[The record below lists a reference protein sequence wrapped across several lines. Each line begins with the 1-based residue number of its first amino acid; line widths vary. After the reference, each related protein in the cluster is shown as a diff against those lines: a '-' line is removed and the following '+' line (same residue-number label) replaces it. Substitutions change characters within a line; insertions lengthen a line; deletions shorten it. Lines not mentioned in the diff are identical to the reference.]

1 MSNRLKLIIVSLLV
15 VVGLILSSGAGCIL
29 TEESVPTTETVP
41 TTDSHL
47 DAVKE
52 AWDII
57 SHNYVDQSKIDDN
70 ALSQAA
76 IKGML
81 EALNDPYTAYFAPET
96 YQVFLKSLA
105 GKFDGIGATVG
116 IRDKQIMITAPL
128 PNSPADRAGIRAGD
142 IILGVNGESTEGLSL
157 EEVVLRIRGPKGTP
171 VRVTIRHQG
180 ETTPIELEIIR
191 AEIDL
196 PSVNFEMRDGIAY
209 IRILYFSDRTP
220 GELSPVIE
228 RLGPESATGII
239 LDLRSN
245 TGGPL
250 AAGVN
255 VASLFLKEGVVLYM
269 VDKEG
274 KETTYPVKRGTVNT
288 ALPLVVLTDNYTA
301 SCGEVLAGAIQD
313 HKRGVLAGMKT
324 YGKGS
329 VNILYQLP
337 DGSALLLTTARW
349 LTPNRRL
356 IEGQGIEPDY
366 ALTLEDEAAVQW
378 AINYLKGKK

>member
-1 MSNRLKLIIVSLLV
+1 LKLIIVSLLV
-15 VVGLILSSGAGCIL
+15 IVGLILSSGAGCIL

-52 AWDII
+52 AWDTIFRD
-57 SHNYVDQSKIDDN
+57 YVDQSKIDAN

-76 IKGML
+76 IKGMV

-105 GKFDGIGATVG
+105 GKFEGIGATVG
-116 IRDKQIMITAPL
+116 VRDKQIMITAPL

-171 VRVTIRHQG
+171 VRVTIQHQG

-196 PSVNFEMRDGIAY
+196 PSVSFEMQDGMAY

-228 RLGPESATGII
+228 RLGSEGATGII
-239 LDLRSN
+239 LDLRGN

-255 VASLFLKEGVVLYM
+255 VASLFLKEGVVLYV

-288 ALPLVVLTDNYTA
+288 DLPLVVLTDNYTA
-301 SCGEVLAGAIQD
+301 SCSEVLAGAIQD
-313 HKRGVLAGMKT
+313 YKRGIVAGTKT

-337 DGSALLLTTARW
+337 DGSALYLTIARW

>member
-1 MSNRLKLIIVSLLV
+1 MSKRLRLIIVSLLV
-15 VVGLILSSGAGCIL
+15 TVTLVLFFGAGCIL
-29 TEESVPTTETVP
+29 TQETVP

-47 DAVKE
+47 DVVKE
-52 AWDII
+52 AWDTIFRD
-57 SHNYVDQSKIDDN
+57 YVDQSKIDAN

-76 IKGML
+76 IKGMV

-96 YQVFLKSLA
+96 YKVFLESLA
-105 GKFDGIGATVG
+105 GKFEGIGATVG
-116 IRDKQIMITAPL
+116 VRDKQIMITAPI

-142 IILGVNGESTEGLSL
+142 IVLGVNGESTEGLSL

-171 VRVTIRHQG
+171 VRVTIQHQG

-196 PSVNFEMRDGIAY
+196 PTVSFEMRDGMAY
-209 IRILYFSDRTP
+209 IGILYFSDCTP
-220 GELSPVIE
+220 SELSPVIE
-228 RLGPESATGII
+228 RLGSEGATGII
-239 LDLRSN
+239 LDLRGN

-255 VASLFLKEGVVLYM
+255 VASLFLKEGVVLYV

-274 KETTYPVKRGTVNT
+274 KETTYPVERSTVST
-288 ALPLVVLTDNYTA
+288 DLPMVVLTDNYTA
-301 SCGEVLAGAIQD
+301 SCSEVLAGAIQD
-313 HKRGVLAGMKT
+313 HERGIVAGTKT

-337 DGSALLLTTARW
+337 DGSALYLTIARW

-366 ALTLEDEAAVQW
+366 YLNLEGDEAIQW